1 MKMDRMPKP
10 NEIYQQEPGMLYKVV
25 TLAKHTQTGEILVV
39 CQALYGKYEVL
50 AAPLGQFVKGT
61 DGERAR
67 EMDADRPAKGEERSG
82 MAPFVLV
89 PQILGQV
96 PIEGRSWAEEQKRP
110 PERTQEN
117 APEASMEASSMEN
130 SSTENSSMK
139 AMEESRE
146 EGGLDPRL
154 LRFLDAETY
163 EEKLDLLIRMHDG
176 ITDDLL
182 TTMAVSLDIDLE
194 EGELEERYQTLKNC
208 ILTLEKYECNRLR

>member
-1 MKMDRMPKP
+1 
-10 NEIYQQEPGMLYKVV
+10 MLYKVV

-61 DGERAR
+61 DGERDGKA
-67 EMDADRPAKGEERSG
+67 DADRPAKGEESSG
-82 MAPFVLV
+82 MALFVLV

-96 PIEGRSWAEEQKRP
+96 PIGGRSWAEEQERP

-117 APEASMEASSMEN
+117 VPEASMEASSMEN